1 VIFPSFSS
9 SPLQPTN
16 ASTTV
21 AVTRAQA
28 LLIVIGDPDV
38 LSLDPLW
45 RSFLNYIY
53 TNGGWTG
60 ANISW
65 DPLLPVDAA
74 EKYDEI
80 VRVGAQRDMNAFTRR
95 MEEIT
100 IAGVAA
106 EEGEGDGDDVNVD
119 RPWQDAE

>member
-1 VIFPSFSS
+1 M
-9 SPLQPTN
+9 PTN

-80 VRVGAQRDMNAFTRR
+80 VRQGAQRDMNAFTRR
-95 MEEIT
+95 MEELT

>member
-1 VIFPSFSS
+1 
-9 SPLQPTN
+9 
-16 ASTTV
+16 
-21 AVTRAQA
+21 
-28 LLIVIGDPDV
+28 
-38 LSLDPLW
+38 
-45 RSFLNYIY
+45 
-53 TNGGWTG
+53 
-60 ANISW
+60 
-65 DPLLPVDAA
+65 VDAA

-95 MEEIT
+95 MEEMT